1 LDMKTVRPLSWQLVI
16 VAPGSADRPVSGA
29 VVSGAGL
36 AGGCDA
42 ASSDGVA
49 RCADATITRPTSRS

>member
-1 LDMKTVRPLSWQLVI
+1 MKTVRPPSWQLVI
-16 VAPGSADRPVSGA
+16 VAPGSADRPASGA
-29 VVSGAGL
+29 LVSGAGL

-49 RCADATITRPTSRS
+49 RCVDATITRPSACS